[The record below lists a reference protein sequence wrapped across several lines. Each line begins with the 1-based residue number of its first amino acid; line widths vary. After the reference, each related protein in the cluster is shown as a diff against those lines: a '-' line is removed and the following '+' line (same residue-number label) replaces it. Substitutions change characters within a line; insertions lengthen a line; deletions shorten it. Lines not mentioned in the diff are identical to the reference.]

1 MRFLNRLGLLF
12 SIFTIVDI
20 AFGPKRDFEIILLLE
35 LVALVQ
41 FSLASY
47 FWMKISEEKH
57 DA

>member
-1 MRFLNRLGLLF
+1 MRFLNRLAFLF

-20 AFGPKRDFEIILLLE
+20 AFGPKRDFETIILLN

-41 FSLASY
+41 LSMASF